1 VTEEGSAAR
10 LVRNT
15 LANGAG
21 QVAGVLITLLLTPFL
36 ISDLGVEGFGI
47 WALALSLSFLGGY
60 ASLTDVGIEVAIA
73 RYIAEARSDGDFD
86 AANEV
91 ASTGMAFFGL
101 VAVIAAPLLVALSYP
116 LVLAFGIDVDDRS
129 AAFACFAFVGAQLIF
144 EMPARAFFATLEGAQ
159 RYVTFQSI
167 ELMRTTLQAVLFVV
181 VLVTDLGVAGLGAS
195 LFASSLAVLVVAAIA
210 ARRAVPEVQVRRRY
224 VSRARFRT
232 LVTFGSQYF
241 AVRVMG
247 TLYRQM
253 DKAIVGVALG
263 PRFVTFYEI
272 ANRIQQA
279 ASMAQSIAA
288 SALLPATAFLR
299 RSTDILRELY
309 LRGTNYST
317 AVGLAVAAAGFIF
330 AEDLIR
336 TWVGESLADS
346 ADGARLFLVFVA
358 FTAVHAVG
366 TSMIVALGH
375 MRFVIIVTFV
385 FIVIN
390 LALSIALVGPMGYE
404 GVILGTVIA
413 NAIIWMPYTIYF
425 LRTFEVSWGE
435 WLRRII
441 LPNVPGLA
449 AQAAT
454 AVPLLYLASR
464 SSNLAVVGLLALA
477 SMFISLALFAR
488 VGLPADDRAL
498 FVVTLRRA
506 LGMGDRSVPA
516 GGG

>member
-1 VTEEGSAAR
+1 VNEEGSAAR

-21 QVAGVLITLLLTPFL
+21 QIAGVFIALLLTPFL
-36 ISDLGVEGFGI
+36 ISDLGLEGFGI

-60 ASLTDVGIEVAIA
+60 ASLTDIGIEVAIA
-73 RYIAEARSDGDFD
+73 RYIAEARSDGDFE

-101 VAVIAAPLLVALSYP
+101 VAAIAAPVLVALSYP
-116 LVLAFGIDVDDRS
+116 LVLAFGIDEGVR
-129 AAFACFAFVGAQLIF
+129 AEATACFAFVGAQLIF

-159 RYVTFQSI
+159 RYVAFQAI
-167 ELMRTTLQAVLFVV
+167 ELMRTALQAVLFVV
-181 VLVTDLGVAGLGAS
+181 VLVTDLGVAGLGAA
-195 LFASSLAVLVVAAIA
+195 LFASSLAVLVAAGVT
-210 ARRAVPEVQVRRRY
+210 ARRAVPEVRVRRKHI
-224 VSRARFRT
+224 SRARFRT
-232 LVTFGSQYF
+232 LVTFGGQYF

-299 RSTDILRELY
+299 RSTEILRELY

-317 AVGLAVAAAGFIF
+317 AVSLAVAGAGFIF

-336 TWVGESLADS
+336 TWVGEELTDS
-346 ADGARLFLVFVA
+346 AFGARLFLVFVA

-366 TSMIVALGH
+366 ASMIVALGH
-375 MRFVIIVTFV
+375 MRFVISVTLV
-385 FIVIN
+385 FTLVN
-390 LALSIALVGPMGYE
+390 LVLSIALVGPMGYE
-404 GVILGTVIA
+404 GVILGTVVA
-413 NAIIWMPYTIYF
+413 NAVIWLPYTIFF

-435 WLRRII
+435 WLRRVI
-441 LPNVPGLA
+441 LPNVPGVA
-449 AQAAT
+449 IQAAT
-454 AVPLLYLASR
+454 AAPLLYLAAR
-464 SSNLAVVGLLALA
+464 TPNLAVVALLAGVSTLL
-477 SMFISLALFAR
+477 SLAVFAV
-488 VGLPADDRAL
+488 VGLPAEDRARL
-498 FVVTLRRA
+498 IVTLRRA
-506 LGMGDRSVPA
+506 VGMGDRGAPV
-516 GGG
+516 GEG